1 MIIDLALFH
10 HYAFRLSAPQ
20 MEESRTEPSRQPVKR
35 KTLPSSAVPQQ
46 GMELSLEGA
55 IEPMPEDFGWKVRG
69 CDVMY
74 KCPLCP
80 RMNMFRGNLLRY
92 HMTREHPGSREAV
105 LAGTLQV
112 DRANLCK

>member
-1 MIIDLALFH
+1 
-10 HYAFRLSAPQ
+10 
-20 MEESRTEPSRQPVKR
+20 MEESRTEPSGQTPNSEANRPSKR

-46 GMELSLEGA
+46 GMELSLEGV
-55 IEPMPEDFGWKVRG
+55 IQPMPEDFAWKVRG

-112 DRANLCK
+112 RF